1 MLSLTGFKIR
11 FTLNWPMAI
20 LALCAILVFMRL
32 GYWQLGR
39 AHEKER
45 MLNLERQFVNQ
56 PPVDW
61 TPISELPTQYQKL
74 RVHGHFLPQVVLLDN
89 QHHQHQFGYHVFS
102 PMQLSNHQIILVDRG
117 WIAGDMTRQSLP
129 AIHTPLGE
137 TEITGSS
144 YYPPEKRFLLGQVL
158 EKKQDEKMVIEWIDT
173 KIISQFLHKSV
184 YPFIIRLDKKE
195 ANGFIRAWD
204 IVSMPPQRHYAYA
217 FQWFAI
223 ALVIFVLFISLNSK
237 KRT

>member
-144 YYPPEKRFLLGQVL
+144 YYPPEKDFYWGRFWKKNKMKKWSLSGLIQKLLVSFCINQSIHL
-158 EKKQDEKMVIEWIDT
+158 LFALTKRKRMVSFVHGILFPCLRSDITLMHFSGLPSHWL
-173 KIISQFLHKSV
+173 FLSC
-184 YPFIIRLDKKE
+184 
-195 ANGFIRAWD
+195 
-204 IVSMPPQRHYAYA
+204 
-217 FQWFAI
+217 
-223 ALVIFVLFISLNSK
+223 LFP
-237 KRT
+237 